1 MNINESFRW
10 SCVLC
15 LSWYFNFQIQQIWTI
30 RLHHLKN
37 VCIVSSN
44 CALTITTFRKKL
56 RKTVQQILMMTSI
69 VTSLLPLK
77 SQSCQGNVWDL
88 SGEAFCFSCLLNHL
102 LSHDCLLIFSS
113 PYNLFFLPWQF
124 LWTFFYKPSFITFT
138 TQFDNFHM
146 ILHSKTTTSGHSLM
160 LK

>member
-30 RLHHLKN
+30 RLHHIKN

-77 SQSCQGNVWDL
+77 SRSCQGNVWDL

-113 PYNLFFLPWQF
+113 PYNLFFLPWQINTIITRTVIYLVCCQSSVCL
-124 LWTFFYKPSFITFT
+124 LW
-138 TQFDNFHM
+138 QFCHKKACC
-146 ILHSKTTTSGHSLM
+146 LL
-160 LK
+160 